1 MSIKKIL
8 ITGAS
13 GQLGSAINML
23 CSQQRDR
30 FEIINTAHTDL
41 DITDFLKVQLYLG
54 DHAPDYIVNCAA
66 YTAVDKAESDQK
78 RAFEINKDGAR
89 NVAKVSAALKIPII
103 HISTDFVFDGSS
115 STPLNEEDLC
125 RPINVYGQSKYEGE
139 KAVQAEN
146 TKHFIIRTSWLY
158 SNFGSNFLKSI
169 SKLAKEKSSLNIV
182 FDQIGTPTFANDL
195 AEVIVKIIDSN
206 ASDYG
211 IYHYSNEGVA
221 SWYDFAK
228 ELIELQGIQ
237 CDVRPILTSQY
248 PTPAKRPS
256 YSVLNKAKI
265 KSTFGIDIPYWKESL
280 RKCIEEQSF
289 SASINQ

>member
-1 MSIKKIL
+1 MSLKKIL
-8 ITGAS
+8 ITGAN
-13 GQLGSAINML
+13 GQLGSALNIL
-23 CSQQRDR
+23 FSHQADR
-30 FEIINTAHTDL
+30 FGIINAGHKDL
-41 DITDFLKVQLYLG
+41 DITDFLKVQEYLRKTI
-54 DHAPDYIVNCAA
+54 PDYLINCAA
-66 YTAVDKAESDQK
+66 YTAVDKAESEQN
-78 RAFEINKDGAR
+78 RAFDINEDGAR
-89 NVAKVSAALKIPII
+89 NLAKASAALNIPII

-115 STPLNEEDLC
+115 STPLSEEDLC

-146 TKHFIIRTSWLY
+146 DKHFIIRTSWLY

-195 AEVIVKIIDSN
+195 AEAIVKIIDSN

-248 PTPAKRPS
+248 PTPAKRPA

-280 RKCIEEQSF
+280 RKCIEEQSYT
-289 SASINQ
+289 A

>member
-1 MSIKKIL
+1 MSLKKIL
-8 ITGAS
+8 ITGAN
-13 GQLGSAINML
+13 GQLGSALNIL
-23 CSQQRDR
+23 FSHQADR
-30 FEIINTAHTDL
+30 FGIINAGHKDL
-41 DITDFLKVQLYLG
+41 DITDFLKVQEYLRKTI
-54 DHAPDYIVNCAA
+54 PDYLINCAA
-66 YTAVDKAESDQK
+66 YTAVDKAESEQN
-78 RAFEINKDGAR
+78 RAFDINEDGAR
-89 NVAKVSAALKIPII
+89 NLAKASAALNIPII

-115 STPLNEEDLC
+115 STPLSEEDLC

-146 TKHFIIRTSWLY
+146 DKHFIIRTSWLY

-182 FDQIGTPTFANDL
+182 FDQIGTPTFADDL

-248 PTPAKRPS
+248 PTPAKRPA

-280 RKCIEEQSF
+280 RKCIEEQSYT
-289 SASINQ
+289 A

>member
-1 MSIKKIL
+1 M
-8 ITGAS
+8 
-13 GQLGSAINML
+13 
-23 CSQQRDR
+23 
-30 FEIINTAHTDL
+30 
-41 DITDFLKVQLYLG
+41 
-54 DHAPDYIVNCAA
+54 
-66 YTAVDKAESDQK
+66 
-78 RAFEINKDGAR
+78 
-89 NVAKVSAALKIPII
+89 
-103 HISTDFVFDGSS
+103 
-115 STPLNEEDLC
+115 
-125 RPINVYGQSKYEGE
+125 
-139 KAVQAEN
+139 
-146 TKHFIIRTSWLY
+146 
-158 SNFGSNFLKSI
+158 KSI

-195 AEVIVKIIDSN
+195 AEAIVKIIDSN

-228 ELIELQGIQ
+228 ELIELQGIK

-280 RKCIEEQSF
+280 RKCIKEQSF